1 MKRIVT
7 NLILLIDMGRT
18 FRRDDDHNFG
28 RTKNKNLRAKK
39 NKPGKVK
46 KSFTDRNYN
55 ELESYEDRYDDGG
68 FEKFTYGKRKGK

>member
-1 MKRIVT
+1 MT

-28 RTKNKNLRAKK
+28 RTKKKNLRAKK

>member
-28 RTKNKNLRAKK
+28 RTKKKNLRAKK